1 MEAAFPD
8 GEQFAR
14 YMKLLTDTKKVAARV
29 FPKHRDMFPGGLA
42 SMCDAPLDLQ
52 ALSLNVKADYLE
64 SNLEFLKELDRQL
77 PDTTLS
83 EPTQPSSSAPIQLP
97 AAVLAPL
104 ATESVSDHVNV
115 LNQVFDSTHDSCLNV
130 FESSF

>member
-1 MEAAFPD
+1 M
-8 GEQFAR
+8 
-14 YMKLLTDTKKVAARV
+14 
-29 FPKHRDMFPGGLA
+29 FPKHREMFLLV
-42 SMCDAPLDLQ
+42 SMYDVTLDLQ

-83 EPTQPSSSAPIQLP
+83 DTAIIIGADTIAGSSSCSFGDGIGIR
-97 AAVLAPL
+97 
-104 ATESVSDHVNV
+104 
-115 LNQVFDSTHDSCLNV
+115 SCKG